1 MRQLTPEEQ
10 RQVED
15 NVPKGTFALLLV
27 FSAAL
32 LGAWLFMYFGRFLL
46 HGPVQ

>member
-1 MRQLTPEEQ
+1 MQQLTPEQ
-10 RQVED
+10 RREVEA
-15 NVPKGTFALLLV
+15 NVPKGTFALLLI
-27 FSAAL
+27 FGAAL